1 LRFGEKNA
9 SPRMCCGFGNNVDPN
24 NPCHWR
30 IRMETIEVVGLIIA
44 ILCVIYIGVDAI
56 FDRMGM

>member
-1 LRFGEKNA
+1 LNFGEENDY
-9 SPRMCCGFGNNVDPN
+9 PRMCCGFGNSVNFD
-24 NPCHWR
+24 NPCDRR
-30 IRMETIEVVGLIIA
+30 IKMETMEILGLIVA

>member
-1 LRFGEKNA
+1 
-9 SPRMCCGFGNNVDPN
+9 MCCGFGNSSDPN
-24 NPCHWR
+24 NTCHWR
-30 IRMETIEVVGLIIA
+30 IRMETMEILGLIVA